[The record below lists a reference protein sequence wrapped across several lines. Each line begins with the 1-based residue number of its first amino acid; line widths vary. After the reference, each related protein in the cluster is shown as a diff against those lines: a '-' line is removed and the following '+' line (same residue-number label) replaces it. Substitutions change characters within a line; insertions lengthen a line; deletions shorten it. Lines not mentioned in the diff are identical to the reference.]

1 MFSYDFHIHSALS
14 PCGSMDM
21 TPGNIVNM
29 AKLLE
34 IDAIAVTDHNTI
46 GNAEAVMKAG
56 KSIGVSVVPGM
67 EVETSEGVH
76 VLTLYPDLERA
87 REVSIFC
94 IQPASGYRK

>member
-56 KSIGVSVVPGM
+56 KSIGVSGSRLYTKF
-67 EVETSEGVH
+67 ETS
-76 VLTLYPDLERA
+76 LA
-87 REVSIFC
+87 RSIF
-94 IQPASGYRK
+94 GYRVST